1 MNIEQDNEKMDIKLR
16 DQIQREN
23 IQLEEIKRNR
33 DIIRNESE

>member
-1 MNIEQDNEKMDIKLR
+1 MNIEQDKLKMDNKLR

-23 IQLEEIKRNR
+23 VQLEEIKRNR